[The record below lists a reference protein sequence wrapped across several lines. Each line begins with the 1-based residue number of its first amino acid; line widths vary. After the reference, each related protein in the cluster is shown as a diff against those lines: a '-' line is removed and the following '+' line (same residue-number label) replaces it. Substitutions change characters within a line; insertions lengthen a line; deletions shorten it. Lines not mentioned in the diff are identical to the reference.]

1 MRTLIELLIQHGV
14 LLVFAVTLA
23 ARVGMP
29 VPAAPLLVVAGGLA
43 AAGEVSITAALAVA
57 VLANLLGDGIWFQA
71 GRIYG
76 HRVMKL
82 LCRISLSPDSCV
94 RQSETLLAR
103 WGGSSLIAAK
113 FLPGISVVAAPMAG
127 ALGMTLPRFLAFD
140 LLAGALWSGIFLG
153 LGLLLSEQIQE
164 VLDALA
170 SAGVY
175 AVLALLLIMAGLV
188 LRRWWQRR
196 QFLRDLE
203 GARITVGEAMSLVD
217 QGLEPVFID
226 VRADA
231 SRQIDPRRIAGARLT
246 ELARLSE
253 HARGLPRDRELVL
266 YCNCPNDVS
275 AALAVRTLAGLGF
288 TRVRALTGGLD
299 GWAAAGGHLL
309 GAPD

>member
-1 MRTLIELLIQHGV
+1 MLTLINLLIQHGL

-23 ARVGMP
+23 ARIGVP

-43 AAGEVSITAALAVA
+43 AAGSMSMAAALAVA
-57 VLANLLGDGIWFQA
+57 IGANVLGDAVWFQA
-71 GRIYG
+71 GRLHG

-94 RQSETLLAR
+94 RQSESLIAR
-103 WGGSSLIAAK
+103 WGGSSLVAAK

-127 ALGMTLPRFLAFD
+127 ALGMPLTRFLAFD
-140 LLAGALWSGIFLG
+140 VLAGALWSGLFLG
-153 LGLLLSEQIQE
+153 LGMLLSDQIQN

-170 SAGVY
+170 SAGAY
-175 AVLALLLIMAGLV
+175 ALLALLVIVAALV

-196 QFLRDLE
+196 QFMQQVS
-203 GARITVGEAMSLVD
+203 GARITVEEAAALVA

-231 SRQIDPRRIAGARLT
+231 SREIDPRRIPGARLT
-246 ELARLSE
+246 ELATIAAQS
-253 HARGLPRDRELVL
+253 AGLPRDRELVL
-266 YCNCPNDVS
+266 YCNCPNEVS
-275 AALAVRTLAGLGF
+275 AALAARTLASLGF

-299 GWAAAGGHLL
+299 GWAAAGQ
-309 GAPD
+309 AVATT